1 VKLLAVPVVVGV
13 AALALGGTSRFLAHR
28 RASPWVV
35 AAQGRSEHR
44 RDAWVAPPL
53 EPLREVGALGR
64 ERLFVWGR
72 FRIAWGEAIRVE
84 AEPTSRVLYDATRV
98 RDGWIFVTAT
108 GGVLRSDDFFAPL
121 RPITLPFGH
130 CAHSGTIQPS
140 FGRAV
145 VLAPGAIFTS
155 DGGAFTHLDGS
166 LRLRAAA
173 FGDASWGLG
182 IVRGGRLVETRDGGA
197 SWRQVPSVAAM
208 ASALEGFE
216 GGVRYFT
223 DTWHVL
229 RPDGGTSAAPLRGA
243 LFFDDLERIQEAIR
257 GSSGVVLGAETPA
270 FCSNPFAW
278 TRNPLELRV
287 TVDAGA
293 TRLRPMSG
301 GRRSGR
307 QALDASIIDVVSL
320 ASRHDAYRV
329 RWRTRGQTVQEAL
342 VRGVPM
348 PHAWAATA
356 QGLLVRNWYGDRG
369 PHDYWLAAQVTE
381 FRDALWEEFR
391 HALWEDPSDE
401 LCEDPPCRRRSVV
414 ATNDGLLA
422 WATDDGSPERSQPI
436 AVAPD
441 WDLDP
446 HVAQPE
452 PILEPP
458 RHRLERLSFLRCT
471 RAGCSREDWFDDTN
485 QDVVVGALRDGDRW
499 GVLAVERE
507 CTDGRL
513 PLRRRFVATRGF
525 ERSVEALGRVMDL
538 SPGAPLVLTPCGETI
553 GPWEIHTFSRSWREP
568 DTGHMAR
575 RGHGFPPTV
584 RDDIQHAV
592 FEFNAERICLRR
604 LDAHPGES
612 TAVSAMPDRPR
623 PPDETSWLE
632 ARDGQ
637 LVGGRDDGNTITEL
651 RGQITRE

>member
-1 VKLLAVPVVVGV
+1 MKLVAVPVVVGV

-28 RASPWVV
+28 RTSPWVA
-35 AAQGRSEHR
+35 AAQARAAHH
-44 RDAWVAPPL
+44 RDAWVALTWDLPRTH
-53 EPLREVGALGR
+53 LREVGTLGR

-72 FRIAWGEAIRVE
+72 FRVAWGAAIRV
-84 AEPTSRVLYDATRV
+84 AVEPASGLLDDATRV

-108 GGVLRSDDFFAPL
+108 GGLLRSDDFLGPL
-121 RPITLPFGH
+121 RSLTLPFGH

-140 FGRAV
+140 YGRAV
-145 VLAPGAIFTS
+145 VVAPGAIFTS

-197 SWRQVPSVAAM
+197 SWRLVASVAAM

-223 DTWHVL
+223 DAWHVL
-229 RPDGGTSAAPLRGA
+229 RPDGGASDAPPRGT
-243 LFFDDLERIQEAIR
+243 LSSNDSSRMLEAIR
-257 GSSGVVLGAETPA
+257 SGWGDAPRSETPA
-270 FCSNPFAW
+270 ACSTPLAW
-278 TRNPLELRV
+278 ARNPLELRV
-287 TVDAGA
+287 AVDAGA
-293 TRLRPMSG
+293 TRLSPISSRG
-301 GRRSGR
+301 HFRR
-307 QALDASIIDVVSL
+307 QALGASIIEVVPP

-329 RWRTRGQTVQEAL
+329 RWRTHGETVQEAL
-342 VRGVPM
+342 VRGLRT

-356 QGLLVRNWYGDRG
+356 QGLLVRNRDGDRG
-369 PHDYWLAAQVTE
+369 PHDYWLTAQVTE
-381 FRDALWEEFR
+381 FRDALWED
-391 HALWEDPSDE
+391 LPWQ
-401 LCEDPPCRRRSVV
+401 RRSVV
-414 ATNDGLLA
+414 ATDDGLLV

-436 AVAPD
+436 AVGPD

-525 ERSVEALGRVMDL
+525 ERCVEALGRVMDL

-575 RGHGFPPTV
+575 RGHGFPATV

-592 FEFNAERICLRR
+592 FEFNSERICLRR

-623 PPDETSWLE
+623 PPVETSWLE

-651 RGQITRE
+651 RGQITPE